1 MPKRDLE
8 SLGPMNIEAPSSND
22 VNFHAGGGDGDAET
36 NEDEIMS
43 AGGQGM
49 CTNGRDLYKRFED
62 MIARDH
68 IRIGNHS
75 KQRQ

>member
-8 SLGPMNIEAPSSND
+8 SLGPMNIEAPSAHD
-22 VNFHAGGGDGDAET
+22 VNFHIDGDAET
-36 NEDEIMS
+36 NEDDALL

-49 CTNGRDLYKRFED
+49 CTNGKDLYRRFED

-68 IRIGNHS
+68 IRIGNSS
-75 KQRQ
+75 KQGK